1 MVQNVGSAGGMAGAH
16 WFVAIMR
23 KNNTEK
29 ASAEVL
35 QKLGYNCYVATQKEL
50 RVWRNGKRAFI
61 DRVVIP
67 SLVFIY
73 CTEAQR
79 RAIIHL
85 PFISRFMMNKAAM
98 TAGQSLAKPLAV
110 IPQEQIERLQFM
122 LGQSDI
128 PVEFSAEHYAQ
139 GDKVCVIRGSLAG
152 LEGEVTE
159 VRDGNGKLI
168 VSLSFLGQAHMTINM
183 VDVKPIK

>member
-1 MVQNVGSAGGMAGAH
+1 MSQNVGSAGGVDGAS

-50 RVWRNGKRAFI
+50 RIWRNGKRTFI

-67 SLVFIY
+67 SLIFIY
-73 CTEAQR
+73 CTEIER
-79 RAIIHL
+79 RAIIHF
-85 PFISRFMMNKAAM
+85 PFISRFMMDKAG
-98 TAGQSLAKPLAV
+98 TASQPLTKPLAV
-110 IPQEQIERLQFM
+110 IPQEQMERLQFM
-122 LGQSDI
+122 LGQSDT
-128 PVEFSAEHYAQ
+128 PVEFSAKCYAK
-139 GDKVCVIRGSLAG
+139 GDRVCVIRGSLAG

-159 VRDGNGKLI
+159 VKDGNGKLI

-183 VDVKPIK
+183 VDVQPVK